1 MKKLRIIGLIVILI
15 MAAGTYFLVFSN
27 KENTRNQFIFAKVTR
42 GNIEN
47 TVSSTG
53 TINAVRIVNVGTQVS
68 GIIDHI
74 YVDFNDKVKKGQIIA
89 VIDTVLLKASVVNAE
104 ANLEKNQ
111 AQYDQA
117 RDNYKRN
124 LPLFKKGFISK
135 QEFLP
140 IETNLKVQQ
149 AALRSAQ
156 TSLMEAKRNL
166 NYAFIRSPIDGTVI
180 ERRVEAGQTI
190 AARFSSPTLFVIAKD
205 LSKMEILA
213 QVDESDIGQVKK
225 GQSVRFTVE
234 AYPDKVFKG
243 VVRQVRLQPTTIQN
257 VVNYTVVVT
266 APNTEGVLLPG
277 MTAMIDFIVA
287 ERHDVLLVPNSALK
301 FRPPPEMISQLFQKK
316 RQAKMRNFSGT
327 KRRPEGIR
335 PQKGNFGRLWYIDE
349 RGNLKAAPVKT
360 GITDDINTEIIRGR
374 GIRKGMKILTG
385 LETSQNGN
393 QPNNSR
399 RRGFRRRIF

>member
-1 MKKLRIIGLIVILI
+1 MIR
-15 MAAGTYFLVFSN
+15 
-27 KENTRNQFIFAKVTR
+27 RPPR
-42 GNIEN
+42 
-47 TVSSTG
+47 STLFPY
-53 TINAVRIVNVGTQVS
+53 TTLFRS
-68 GIIDHI
+68 
-74 YVDFNDKVKKGQIIA
+74 
-89 VIDTVLLKASVVNAE
+89 
-104 ANLEKNQ
+104 
-111 AQYDQA
+111 QA

-166 NYAFIRSPIDGTVI
+166 NYAFIRSPINGTVI

-225 GQSVRFTVE
+225 GQPVRFTVE

-266 APNTEGVLLPG
+266 ASNTEGVLLPG

-287 ERHDVLLVPNSALK
+287 ERDDVLLVPNSALK
-301 FRPPPEMISQLFQKK
+301 FRPPPEMISQLFQKR
-316 RQAKMRNFSGT
+316 RQAARHNFSGT
-327 KRRPEGIR
+327 KRRPGGMR
-335 PQKGNFGRLWYIDE
+335 PQKGNFGRLWYLDE
-349 RGNLKAAPVKT
+349 KGNLKAAPVKT
-360 GITDDINTEIIRGR
+360 GITDGINTVIVRGR
-374 GIRKGMKILTG
+374 GIRKGMKVLAG